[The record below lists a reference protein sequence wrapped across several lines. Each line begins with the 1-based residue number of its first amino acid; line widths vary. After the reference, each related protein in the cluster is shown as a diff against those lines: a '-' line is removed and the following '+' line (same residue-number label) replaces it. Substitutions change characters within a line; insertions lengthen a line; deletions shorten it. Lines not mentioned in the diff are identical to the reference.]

1 MRYSRKIINFAPMKI
16 HSFFSL
22 TVIFLSLAVSCTN
35 PYKDLDYAIAHA
47 DEYDKAYQQRQ
58 DSLYSEFVSQREDS
72 IKFESA
78 YLLQKEYFYH
88 NADSCRKYSR
98 IMLDLSSGSL
108 KRQTLSNICLSR
120 ILSRMDSLE
129 KAEYFLKKISVDD
142 IPKEYLSMYYFSKY
156 SLIKRLYPSD
166 STAMKRIQNEWWQA
180 DSTNVECIYVCG
192 RNAIDSDKKRRIAE
206 SLENIIST
214 TSSLNEYAKANYGL
228 GVLYLR
234 SGEEKKAI
242 KYLVESAKTDMQL
255 SVKGYDALCNL
266 SRILMRTGDVKRAV
280 RYIRQTR
287 KDSHTYNYFS
297 RFMAI
302 NEIEV
307 ETLNALLVQE
317 SNRKRVLFI
326 ITPVI
331 AILLMLTLLFL
342 IKLSTSKRKLSEVS
356 SIKDGFLTTYM
367 ERCVDYL
374 GKVDQYRSYLRH
386 TAKHEGQD
394 AVLAIL
400 RKPSFADYEFHKLLA
415 DFDAAFLGIF
425 PDFIDKVNG
434 IMQPQYMFPQTGE
447 KELNTN
453 LRILALIRMG
463 ISDRKKIAKIL
474 NMSVNT
480 VYTYHTY
487 LQQHSICSSKEF
499 DRKVKKL

>member
-1 MRYSRKIINFAPMKI
+1 MKI

-47 DEYDKAYQQRQ
+47 DEYDELYQQRQ
-58 DSLYSEFVSQREDS
+58 DSLYSEFVSLQDDS
-72 IKFESA
+72 IKFETA

-166 STAMKRIQNEWWQA
+166 SSALMLIKDKWWLA
-180 DSTNVECIYVCG
+180 DSTNIECIYMYG
-192 RNAIDSDKKRRIAE
+192 QNAKDPDRKKKIIH
-206 SLENIIST
+206 SLENIISST
-214 TSSLNEYAKANYGL
+214 TSPNEYAKANYGL
-228 GVLYLR
+228 GILYLN
-234 SGEEKKAI
+234 SGEEDKAI
-242 KYLVESAKTDMQL
+242 KHLVESATTDMEI

-297 RFMAI
+297 RFAAI
-302 NEIEV
+302 SEIEV

-425 PDFIDKVNG
+425 PDFVEKVNG
-434 IMQPQYMFPQTGE
+434 IMQPQYRFRQTE
-447 KELNTN
+447 KGSLNTN
-453 LRILALIRMG
+453 LRMLALIRMG

-487 LQQHSICSSKEF
+487 LQQHSIYNSADF

>member
-1 MRYSRKIINFAPMKI
+1 MKI
-16 HSFFSL
+16 RKLILL
-22 TVIFLSLAVSCTN
+22 TAILLSPAVSCTN

-47 DEYDKAYQQRQ
+47 DEYDDAYQQRQ

-72 IKFESA
+72 IKFKTA

-88 NADSCRKYSR
+88 NSDSCYKYAR
-98 IMLDLSSGSL
+98 IMLDLSSGSS
-108 KRQTLSNICLSR
+108 KGQVLSNICLSR
-120 ILSRMDSLE
+120 ILSRMDSLG
-129 KAEYFLKKISVDD
+129 KAGYFLGKISADD
-142 IPKEYLSMYYFSKY
+142 VPKEYVSMYYFSKN
-156 SLIKRLYPSD
+156 SLAKRLDPSD
-166 STAMKRIQNEWWQA
+166 SAAMKMIQDEWWQA
-180 DSTNVECIYVCG
+180 DSTNAECVCVCG
-192 RNAIDSDKKRRIAE
+192 QNVREPDKKRRIAE

-255 SVKGYDALCNL
+255 SVKGYGALFDL
-266 SRILMRTGDVKRAV
+266 SIILMRTGDVKRAV

-287 KDSHTYNYFS
+287 EDAHKYNYTS
-297 RFMAI
+297 RFAAI
-302 NEIEV
+302 SEIEV

-425 PDFIDKVNG
+425 PDFVEKVNG
-434 IMQPQYMFPQTGE
+434 IMQPQYRFRQTE
-447 KELNTN
+447 KGSLNTN
-453 LRILALIRMG
+453 LRMLALIRMG

-487 LQQHSICSSKEF
+487 LQQHSIYDATSF
-499 DRKVKKL
+499 DSMVKRL

>member
-1 MRYSRKIINFAPMKI
+1 MKTRN
-16 HSFFSL
+16 L
-22 TVIFLSLAVSCTN
+22 LSLSAILSAMVSCTN

-58 DSLYSEFVSQREDS
+58 DSLYSKFVSQREDS
-72 IKFESA
+72 IKFETA
-78 YLLQKEYFYH
+78 YLLQKEYFFH
-88 NADSCRKYSR
+88 NADSCYKYAR
-98 IMLDLSSGSL
+98 AMLDLSYGSS
-108 KRQTLSNICLSR
+108 KRQVLSNICLSR
-120 ILSRMDSLE
+120 IMSRMDSLKKAGYILE
-129 KAEYFLKKISVDD
+129 KLSVDD
-142 IPKEYLSMYYFSKY
+142 IPKEYISMYYFSKY
-156 SLIKRLYPSD
+156 SRAKRLAPSD
-166 STAMKRIQNEWWQA
+166 STAMENIQNEWWQA

-192 RNAIDSDKKRRIAE
+192 QNVKEPDKKKRVIK
-206 SLENIIST
+206 SLENAISST
-214 TSSLNEYAKANYGL
+214 TSPNEYAKANYGL
-228 GVLYLR
+228 GILYLR
-234 SGEEKKAI
+234 SGEENKAI
-242 KYLVESAKTDMQL
+242 KYLIESAKTDMKL
-255 SVKGYDALCNL
+255 SVKGYGALFDL

-287 KDSHTYNYFS
+287 EDAHTYNYTS
-297 RFMAI
+297 RLMAI
-302 NEIEV
+302 SEIEV
-307 ETLNALLVQE
+307 ENLNALLVQE

-342 IKLSTSKRKLSEVS
+342 VKLSKSKQKLSEVS

-386 TAKHEGQD
+386 TAKHEGQE

-447 KELNTN
+447 KKLNTN

-487 LQQHSICSSKEF
+487 LQQHSVYDSAEF